1 MMEFFSKGACLQCP
15 DCNSSIKR
23 LHHRFFP
30 KYVSKSS
37 LKKFENILRKKSMME
52 NVLIKLRPCST
63 KPAILSKT
71 ELNRAHV
78 RLFCRSAENSN
89 VSAKKSPRR
98 RLLFSKVAD
107 LEFISA
113 IGLKKSSTTKIAGKY
128 LCQVFFNKVAGIQSI
143 GCNFIKNNV
152 LLKNI

>member
-1 MMEFFSKGACLQCP
+1 MHKCP

-30 KYVSKSS
+30 SMYRKVAA
-37 LKKFENILRKKSMME
+37 LKKNILRKKSMME
-52 NVLIKLRPCST
+52 NALIKLRPCST

-78 RLFCRSAENSN
+78 RPFCWSAENSN
-89 VSAKKSPRR
+89 VFTKKPPRR
-98 RLLFSKVAD
+98 RLLFCKVAG
-107 LEFISA
+107 LECIPA
-113 IGLKKSSTTKIAGKY
+113 IWLKKSSTTKIAVRY
-128 LCQVFFNKVAGIQSI
+128 LCQVFFNKIVGIQSR